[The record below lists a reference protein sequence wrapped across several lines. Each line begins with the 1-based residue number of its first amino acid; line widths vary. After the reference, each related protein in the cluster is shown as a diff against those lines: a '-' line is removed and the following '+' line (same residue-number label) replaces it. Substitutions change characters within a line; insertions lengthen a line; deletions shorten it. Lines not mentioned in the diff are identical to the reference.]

1 MNPIDNQRVITVD
14 VCNVM
19 HDSRYVK
26 TYYIRTNPNAKG
38 VQANA
43 LRAYIGI
50 QVYQA
55 TARMNARD
63 SLSICYVCI

>member
-1 MNPIDNQRVITVD
+1 MYQCAITID

-19 HDSRYVK
+19 HDSRHVNRYF
-26 TYYIRTNPNAKG
+26 ISTNPNAVG

-50 QVYQA
+50 QAYQA
-55 TARMNARD
+55 VGRMNAQCMP
-63 SLSICYVCI
+63 SVKCVCI

>member
-1 MNPIDNQRVITVD
+1 MNSIDNQRVITVD

-26 TYYIRTNPNAKG
+26 TYFISINPNAVG
-38 VQANA
+38 VKANA

-50 QVYQA
+50 QAYQA
-55 TARMNARD
+55 VGRMNAQCMP
-63 SLSICYVCI
+63 SVKCVCI